1 MWTLLVESTLVG
13 FITWVIGTI
22 VFNLSIN
29 KPNKDKRK
37 PYGIDLAF
45 FVTGLILCILNN
57 KLLYLLE

>member
-1 MWTLLVESTLVG
+1 MWILLIESTLVG
-13 FITWVIGTI
+13 FITWIIGTI
-22 VFNLSIN
+22 IFNLSIN
-29 KPNKDKRK
+29 KPNKDKIK

>member
-1 MWTLLVESTLVG
+1 MWILLVESTLVG
-13 FITWVIGTI
+13 FITWVIGII

-29 KPNKDKRK
+29 KPNKYKRK

-45 FVTGLILCILNN
+45 FVTGLILYILNN